1 MKMLFKVLITFISL
15 ITLFTL
21 TIGCESSSKPRS
33 EKVQFKSEDGV
44 TVTADLYVTSSMSS
58 PFILLCH
65 QAGSSRGEYLEIA
78 PKLTKSGFNCMAID
92 QRSGGSRE
100 GITNETNADAKK
112 LGVPCNYEDSIK
124 DIEASL
130 KYIKDELKVENSI
143 IWGSSY
149 SASLAFIAANKNPD
163 FIKGVIAFSPG
174 EYFTFENK
182 KIEDYAATIY
192 VPVFISSTKG
202 EEVRWNPI
210 YEKIPSEKKVGF
222 LPEKA
227 IGKHGSAALYKT
239 TTGNEE
245 YWAAINKF
253 LDNFKEK

>member
-1 MKMLFKVLITFISL
+1 MKMIFKVLITLISL

-21 TIGCESSSKPRS
+21 TIGCESSSKPKS

-44 TVTADLYVTSSMSS
+44 TVTADLYITNSMSS

-78 PKLTKSGFNCMAID
+78 PKLTKLGFNCMAID
-92 QRSGGSRE
+92 QRSGGSRA
-100 GITNETNADAKK
+100 GVTNGTNADAKK
-112 LGVPCNYEDSIK
+112 LGVSYNYEDSIK
-124 DIEASL
+124 DIEASI
-130 KYIKDELKVENSI
+130 KYIKDELKVDNSI

-149 SASLAFIAANKNPD
+149 SASLAFIVANKNPD

-174 EYFTFENK
+174 EYFTFEDK
-182 KIEDYAATIY
+182 KIEDYAVNIY
-192 VPVFISSTKG
+192 VPVFISSKKN
-202 EEVRWNPI
+202 EDVLWNSI
-210 YEKIPSEKKVGF
+210 YEKIPSEKKIGF

-227 IGKHGSAALYKT
+227 LGSHGSAALYKT

-245 YWAAINKF
+245 YWIAINKF
-253 LDNFKEK
+253 LDNFLDK